1 MTYQLDG
8 VMFKK
13 VIYQLVFWWHFWLFF
28 SVEHCTISATK
39 WIFFVEPDDDKLQRE
54 FCTNKLV
61 TKCCLQSASKRSL
74 EDNSKSS
81 FLYSATCYLTYV
93 WETVE
98 SSFEKKN
105 IQWEGYLA
113 TWRFSHHFEAH
124 LSEWRKLQSVSY
136 SFPVDDASWLGNH
149 ANLSSNRAMND
160 LLVN

>member
-98 SSFEKKN
+98 SSFEKKYTMRR
-105 IQWEGYLA
+105 I
-113 TWRFSHHFEAH
+113 
-124 LSEWRKLQSVSY
+124 
-136 SFPVDDASWLGNH
+136 
-149 ANLSSNRAMND
+149 SSNMTVFTSFRGSPLWMTQAAKCF
-160 LLVN
+160 LFISCWWCFLAR

>member
-1 MTYQLDG
+1 MAKIETDCCSSSNSLTPGAIDSLSLLAISLNYSGNGNENKTTYQLDG

-39 WIFFVEPDDDKLQRE
+39 WIFFVEPDDGKLQRE

-81 FLYSATCYLTYV
+81 FLYSAICYLAYV

-98 SSFEKKN
+98 SSFEKKIYN
-105 IQWEGYLA
+105 EKDI
-113 TWRFSHHFEAH
+113 
-124 LSEWRKLQSVSY
+124 
-136 SFPVDDASWLGNH
+136 
-149 ANLSSNRAMND
+149 
-160 LLVN
+160 